1 MLGFSFRRRIGYDSD
16 ILSQKRWKN
25 KVDKA
30 YCCPDCNIMT
40 GKVQRCG
47 DNFVSTCERC
57 GLIWETK

>member
-1 MLGFSFRRRIGYDSD
+1 MFGFSFRRRIGYNSD
-16 ILSQKRWKN
+16 ILAQKRWKN

-40 GKVQRCG
+40 GKVQRYG